1 MMVLVSNVPWLRSAF
16 ASQMNWDARIKPNG
30 SNKKARF
37 CVGISGLHV
46 RGKAGAEVDE
56 CGFSTIR
63 FSCFGLPR
71 VRKLSSNR
79 RKPSC

>member
-1 MMVLVSNVPWLRSAF
+1 MLVLVSNVSWLRSVSA
-16 ASQMNWDARIKPNG
+16 AHVKSSERIKPNG